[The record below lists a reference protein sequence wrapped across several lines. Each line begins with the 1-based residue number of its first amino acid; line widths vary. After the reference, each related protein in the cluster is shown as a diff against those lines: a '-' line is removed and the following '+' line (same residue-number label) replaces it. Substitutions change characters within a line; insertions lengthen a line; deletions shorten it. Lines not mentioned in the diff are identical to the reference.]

1 LFLGVVA
8 TRNLLGPTLS
18 GKTLRIH
25 FPGKPLAERLERTWR
40 ERYGQSIPI
49 VASSDNF
56 MGNSVAWYISGRPFV
71 YLPYSPAAPPRVGDS
86 DLNNEGGVI
95 VWDAVPGNDLPA
107 SFRSRF
113 PTASKL
119 EPVSIPF
126 HAGWRLPPLRVGI
139 ALVPP
144 ASSKR

>member
-1 LFLGVVA
+1 
-8 TRNLLGPTLS
+8 LS

-25 FPGKPLAERLERTWR
+25 FPGKPLAERLERTWQ
-40 ERYGQSIPI
+40 ERYGQPIPI

-56 MGNSVAWYISGRPFV
+56 MGNSVAWYISGRPLV
-71 YLPYSPAAPPRVGDS
+71 YLPYSPAETPRVGDR

-95 VWDAVPGNDLPA
+95 VWDAGQGEALPA

-113 PTASKL
+113 PTARSL
-119 EPVSIPF
+119 VPVSIPY
-126 HAGWRLPPLRVGI
+126 HAGWRLPPPRVGI

-144 ASSKR
+144 PTENLARQ